1 MKVSDLELS
10 IVKHKAKN
18 LNIDGDIS
26 ISNRKDK
33 RFVITLPTEEKIHFG
48 HPDYDNYII
57 HKDDERRKRFQSR
70 WKNNPNLK
78 NRKSPLFYSYN
89 LLW

>member
-1 MKVSDLELS
+1 MKVSESELN
-10 IVKHKAKN
+10 IVKQKAKN
-18 LNIDGDIS
+18 FNIQGEIK

-48 HPDYDNYII
+48 HPDYENFII
-57 HKDDERRKRFQSR
+57 HKDNERRKRFISR
-70 WKNNPNLK
+70 WKNNPNVN
-78 NRKSPLFYSYN
+78 NRKSALFYSYN